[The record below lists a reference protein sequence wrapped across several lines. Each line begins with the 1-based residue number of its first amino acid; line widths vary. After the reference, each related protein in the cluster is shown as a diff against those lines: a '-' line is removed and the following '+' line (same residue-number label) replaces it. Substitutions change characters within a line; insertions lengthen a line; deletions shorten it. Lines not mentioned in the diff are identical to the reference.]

1 MITVHKIAETID
13 GRLIGDPDSVING
26 VCDLKQGK
34 KGYISFIRAPK
45 YHQYFMNSNAS
56 AVIVNESFAM
66 EAGNKII
73 IHVKN
78 PVLAFAKVLE
88 MFDTR
93 PAITPSI
100 HKTAT
105 ISTKAKIGS
114 QCFIGPNV
122 VIEDE
127 VILGNGSNI
136 CAGSYIGANSVIGKK
151 VTIHPNVTVY
161 HNCKIGDNVTIDSG
175 TVIGGDGFGWITE
188 NKNHYKIPQIGKVII
203 NENVWIGSNCNIDR
217 GTFMDTIIGNNCKF
231 DSHIHIAHNVVIG
244 DGCLFAA
251 QVGIAG
257 TTKIGNYVTLAGQV
271 GVVDH
276 ITIGDN
282 SIVASKS
289 AVMQSIDSGSFYSGI
304 PARPHNERKRQDVVI
319 RNLPDI
325 AKRLRLFERKFE
337 DWLKK
342 RD

>member
-1 MITVHKIAETID
+1 MITVRKIAEAVD
-13 GRLIGDPDSVING
+13 GHLFGDPDSVIYG
-26 VCDLKQGK
+26 VCELKQGK
-34 KGYISFIRAPK
+34 KGFISFIRAPQ
-45 YHQYFMNSNAS
+45 YHQYFVNSEAT
-56 AVIVNESFAM
+56 AVIVNESFTM
-66 EAGNKII
+66 ETGSKTII
-73 IHVKN
+73 RVKN

-88 MFDTR
+88 MFDTK
-93 PAITPSI
+93 PVIVPLF

-105 ISTKAKIGS
+105 ISTNANIAA
-114 QCFIGPNV
+114 QCFIGPNA
-122 VIEDE
+122 VIEDG
-127 VILGNGSNI
+127 VTIGKGTNI
-136 CAGSYIGANSVIGKK
+136 CAGSFIGANTLIGVN

-161 HNCKIGDNVTIDSG
+161 HNCSIGDNVTIDSG
-175 TVIGGDGFGWITE
+175 TVIGADGFGWITE
-188 NKNHYKIPQIGKVII
+188 NKKHYKIPQIGKVII
-203 NENVWIGSNCNIDR
+203 KENVWIGSNCNIDR

-231 DSHIHIAHNVVIG
+231 DGHIHIAHNVVIG

-282 SIVASKS
+282 SVIASKS
-289 AVMQSIDSGSFYSGI
+289 AVMQSVNPGSFYSGI

-337 DWLKK
+337 DWLKE